1 MPNCSSFLLKN
12 YQIPEINLIKDLKDF
27 YNENYKT
34 VLREIK
40 EDLNKWRNVLFTDWK
55 TQH

>member
-1 MPNCSSFLLKN
+1 M
-12 YQIPEINLIKDLKDF
+12 QDL

-40 EDLNKWRNVLFTDWK
+40 EDLNKQKDIQCSWTGRLNTVKMEILPKSSTDQNAIPIK
-55 TQH
+55 KE